1 MAFVSQVVNFLSE
14 NLLCLFYGL
23 EVLAAKYSF
32 FAAYHELLTDIAEV
46 FGSFVALAI
55 LILSGLAVLV
65 FVQQVTVRS
74 YGIAKSLA
82 AKGKSSQFLS
92 YRFLFTAKTSKPVKK
107 HKK

>member
-1 MAFVSQVVNFLSE
+1 VSLFSQVSNFLSE

-23 EVLAAKYSF
+23 DILAAKYSF

-46 FGSFVALAI
+46 FGSFVALSV

-65 FVQQVTVRS
+65 FVQQITVS
-74 YGIAKSLA
+74 SFGIAKSLA

-92 YRFLFTAKTSKPVKK
+92 YRFLFSAKASKSLKNLKK
-107 HKK
+107 